1 MGGLPQNQHS
11 AAALNCNPAQADG
24 GQEMSDPLE
33 ARGPRARFVARAFS
47 PALACTYSERAVLAW
62 LADRA
67 NDAGQAWPRLD
78 DGARVTG
85 LAPRSIRRIL
95 ARLEARGLI
104 TRTYLQRGERG
115 PAGWFVSATTCVV
128 QLVCLLAGA
137 APLRGVSLARWRSS
151 SASTLERVI
160 CALVEAHC
168 NADGWAWPSY
178 GRLARLAGC
187 SVRAVAG
194 AVASLRRAGVLEGS
208 LVPQGAPLPG
218 GELAREWRLVLRLA
232 STLPKADP
240 RASNA
245 GPSST
250 ASRTDVHERS
260 AHRASR
266 IEDPPPTPP
275 PDPIEGFLTRYAA
288 IAGTDVL
295 GRNAANIVRARLADG
310 LSVRDLEL
318 AAAGVA
324 ASPWAMAEL
333 SRRTIAAAF
342 GTADR
347 VRLHADRGRAAG
359 GIPADLPT
367 PAQEAQE
374 ARQNAERRAREALG
388 RCEARA
394 RLRGVGAG
402 GLASLLTRGPAFR

>member
-1 MGGLPQNQHS
+1 MS
-11 AAALNCNPAQADG
+11 AP
-24 GQEMSDPLE
+24 E
-33 ARGPRARFVARAFS
+33 ARGPRGRFVARAFS
-47 PALACTYSERAVLAW
+47 PALEATYSERAVLAW

-67 NDAGQAWPRLD
+67 NDRGEAWPRLD
-78 DGARVTG
+78 EGARVTG
-85 LAPRSIRRIL
+85 LAPRSVRRIL
-95 ARLEARGLI
+95 ARLEARGLVA
-104 TRTYLQRGERG
+104 RSYLKRGQRG

-128 QLVCLLAGA
+128 QLACLLAGA
-137 APLRGVSLARWRSS
+137 APLRGVSLARWARSS
-151 SASTLERVI
+151 MTTLERVVV
-160 CALVEAHC
+160 ALVEAHA

-194 AVASLRRAGVLEGS
+194 AVSSLRRAGVLEGS

-232 STLPKADP
+232 SG
-240 RASNA
+240 ASNG

-250 ASRTDVHERS
+250 ATRTDVHERS
-260 AHRASR
+260 THRASH

-275 PDPIEGFLTRYAA
+275 PPDPIGSFLSRYAA

-295 GRNAANIVRARLADG
+295 GRNAAQIVRTRLAEG

-324 ASPWAMAEL
+324 ASAWHMAEL
-333 SRRTIAAAF
+333 SRRTIPAAF
-342 GTADR
+342 GSLER
-347 VRLHADRGRAAG
+347 VKLHADRGRAAG
-359 GIPADLPT
+359 GGPTDLPT
-367 PAQEAQE
+367 AAQEAQE
-374 ARQNAERRAREALG
+374 ARQNAERRAREASE
-388 RCEARA
+388 RSEART